1 MILGVFLSMFIFR
14 GVVMILGV
22 LLMFI
27 YKRSSDDTRSVTYLC
42 LQEE

>member
-1 MILGVFLSMFIFR
+1 
-14 GVVMILGV
+14 MILGV

-27 YKRSSDDTRSVTYLC
+27 YKRSSDDTRSVSVPIYNS

>member
-1 MILGVFLSMFIFR
+1 MVLIK

-27 YKRSSDDTRSVTYLC
+27 YKRSSDDTRSAPHVYL
-42 LQEE
+42 

>member
-1 MILGVFLSMFIFR
+1 MILGVF
-14 GVVMILGV
+14 
-22 LLMFI
+22 LMFI